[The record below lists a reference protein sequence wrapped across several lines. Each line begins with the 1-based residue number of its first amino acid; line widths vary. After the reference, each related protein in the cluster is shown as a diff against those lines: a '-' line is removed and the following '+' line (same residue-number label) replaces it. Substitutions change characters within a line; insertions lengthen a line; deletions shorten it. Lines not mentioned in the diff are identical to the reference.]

1 MRKKYRKTFAM
12 NGKIR
17 FGIVL
22 AILGLALVVFV
33 IFARTHIN
41 GSVPCFFGGGIF
53 GAGTLY
59 AMMNR
64 EFTNRRKGLLLD
76 KGDAVFVTQPRQ
88 RNGFMIHATENGLVV
103 SEYVVPKNES

>member
-1 MRKKYRKTFAM
+1 MF
-12 NGKIR
+12 
-17 FGIVL
+17 IVV
-22 AILGLALVVFV
+22 AVQTQQFPITAVGRIVHVIVV
-33 IFARTHIN
+33 
-41 GSVPCFFGGGIF
+41 S
-53 GAGTLY
+53 
-59 AMMNR
+59 MMNR